1 MFAMKY
7 MNKLACIEKDAVSN
21 VLREVRIIA
30 SLDFPYLVNLWFT
43 FQDVEDMFVVVDLLL
58 GGDLRF
64 HIQHGVRFSEEAVR
78 LALAQM
84 ALALDYLRSRRILHS
99 IAGTKPYMA
108 PEVFLTSLRQAEGYS
123 FPADWWSLGMT
134 LYEMHRLK
142 RPYDLSGDMSSAD
155 CLSSIQS
162 AGVRYS
168 TSTSS
173 QLRAAVQAL
182 LEPDPNQ
189 RLSSLTQVKSHPFT
203 RQLDWDRLLAKAAQ
217 PAFRPPRHQLNCDPT
232 FELEEMI
239 IESKPLHK
247 KHKRLSK
254 LGSSSDRS

>member
-1 MFAMKY
+1 DIKPDNLIFDEVGNLHLTDFNVAAVLPEGG
-7 MNKLACIEKDAVSN
+7 LAS
-21 VLREVRIIA
+21 
-30 SLDFPYLVNLWFT
+30 
-43 FQDVEDMFVVVDLLL
+43 
-58 GGDLRF
+58 
-64 HIQHGVRFSEEAVR
+64 
-78 LALAQM
+78 
-84 ALALDYLRSRRILHS
+84 S

-254 LGSSSDRS
+254 LGSSSDRSSEDNPTARALADIESTFPTFNRQR